1 MTEQTRE
8 RLVGIGRAVAD
19 AGLVIAAGGNIAARA
34 GEQRA
39 WVTPTG
45 LSLADLVA
53 DDLAEVSLDGRHLRG
68 ARAATSELRLHLAA
82 LRARPDIAW
91 SLHLHPPI
99 ATLLDAL
106 GISIRRF
113 TTDHAFYL
121 RTIARVPYLH
131 PGTDPLAE
139 AAAAA
144 LVAGADVVLLRHHG
158 CLIVAATPDVVL
170 SRAMNLEAA
179 ATATYRARLLG
190 DHATVCPPEFLEH
203 TREEEARGNVYGAR
217 KPVTGPVM
225 PDQTPGARANP

>member
-1 MTEQTRE
+1 MTEQIRE
-8 RLVGIGRAVAD
+8 RLIGIGRAVAD
-19 AGLVIAAGGNIAARA
+19 AGLVVAVGGNIAVRA
-34 GEQRA
+34 SDGRV

-45 LSLADLVA
+45 LGLADLVA

-82 LRARPDIAW
+82 LRARRDAVW
-91 SLHLHPPI
+91 SLHLHPPM

-106 GISIRRF
+106 GLGIRTI

-121 RTIARVPYLH
+121 HTIARVPYLH
-131 PGTDPLAE
+131 PGTEAL

-144 LVAGADVVLLRHHG
+144 AELVAGADIVLLRHHG
-158 CLIVAATPDVVL
+158 CLIVAATPDLLL

-190 DHATVCPPEFLEH
+190 DHETICPPEFLEH
-203 TREEEARGNVYGAR
+203 TRAEEARGNQYGAR
-217 KPVTGPVM
+217 KSLTNDGE
-225 PDQTPGARANP
+225 R